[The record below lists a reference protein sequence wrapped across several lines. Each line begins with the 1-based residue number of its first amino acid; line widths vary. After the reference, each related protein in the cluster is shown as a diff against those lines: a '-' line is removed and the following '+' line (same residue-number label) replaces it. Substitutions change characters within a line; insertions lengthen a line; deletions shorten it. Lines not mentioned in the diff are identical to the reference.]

1 MRKSLEEIFVVSF
14 KAGFQQ
20 GDNDNGNNNEYFIRL
35 NGKSGN
41 ILTQIHAVSPNTDNG
56 GVHTVYLSV
65 DGTDYKIAE
74 ESNSDMNL
82 RDYKFV
88 VNEDGTG
95 YKLYI
100 DGTQF
105 TDTSYGDGWIL
116 ANMSELSKLS
126 LRNFLDIMVSDD
138 LV

>member
-1 MRKSLEEIFVVSF
+1 MKYTKDGLSDSTAEVNIAKKLGGNFVVSF

-35 NGKSGN
+35 NGKSGS

-74 ESNSDMNL
+74 E
-82 RDYKFV
+82 
-88 VNEDGTG
+88 
-95 YKLYI
+95 
-100 DGTQF
+100 
-105 TDTSYGDGWIL
+105 
-116 ANMSELSKLS
+116 
-126 LRNFLDIMVSDD
+126 
-138 LV
+138 

>member
-1 MRKSLEEIFVVSF
+1 M
-14 KAGFQQ
+14 
-20 GDNDNGNNNEYFIRL
+20 
-35 NGKSGN
+35 
-41 ILTQIHAVSPNTDNG
+41 TQIHAVSPNTDNG

-126 LRNFLDIMVSDD
+126 LGIFWTSWYQTIWFVILRLS
-138 LV
+138 L